1 MEFNL
6 LPLSHRLYKEVKVV
20 ISIEVSRLLFK
31 FNNLREMFFD
41 ISIVFNMFEA
51 KFKLRRLIFWERSI

>member
-51 KFKLRRLIFWERSI
+51 KFK